1 MNGFENNRE
10 SFYSQVPGYSEA
22 ADAGIALQAKVDALK
37 AQLAPMHKQFQKLY
51 DEGIATEVAMEKQ
64 GDTQDE
70 IDAYALNDTKLN
82 TLHRE
87 ITALDE
93 ELRALY
99 MEMGVE

>member
-1 MNGFENNRE
+1 MNEFENNRE
-10 SFYSQVPGYSEA
+10 SFYRQVPGYSEA
-22 ADAGIALQAKVDALK
+22 ADDGIALQAKVDALK
-37 AQLAPMHKQFQKLY
+37 AKLAPMHKQFQKLH

-64 GDTQDE
+64 GKTQDE
-70 IDAYALNDTKLN
+70 IDAYALNNLELN

-99 MEMGVE
+99 REMGLE